1 MFKKI
6 ITTILAVS
14 FIYPQVNLDKFK
26 QLNEDITTP
35 NTYRTAA
42 GYPGHDYWQ
51 QEADYDMNLVIDDE
65 NQILYG
71 EETITFHNNSPDQL
85 GYLWVQ
91 LDQNVR
97 ALDSDSYKIQSS
109 GDFGAQRGRE
119 KMMVGESIPLNT
131 LQNFYRDFDGGF
143 KIEHVKDALN
153 RDLPYI
159 INKTMMRI
167 DLPRPLRAGEVYKFK
182 IKWWYNINDHIRD
195 GGRSGYEYF
204 EEDDNYIYTIA
215 QFFPRMC
222 MYNDIYGWQ
231 NKQFLGRGEFTLIF
245 GDYDVK
251 ITVPADHI
259 LGATGVLQNS
269 QQVLTKDQI
278 TRLEESKTAD
288 DPVKIVTNSEALENE
303 KTHSEETKTWHFKA
317 DNVRD
322 YAFATSR
329 KYIWDAIGVDVGEN
343 TVMAMSYYPNEAEPL
358 WGQYSTKAV
367 AHTVEVYSKYT
378 FDYPYPVAISAH
390 IDRMGM
396 EYPMIC
402 FNGYRPEEDG
412 TYSERT
418 KKGLIGVIIHEVGHF
433 WFPMIV
439 NSDERQWTWMDEG
452 LNSFMDDIAGREWD
466 TELFHP
472 SSNTEYIINY
482 MKGDKSNIMP
492 IMTNSE
498 SIYQFGANAYG
509 KPTLALNIL
518 RDTIMGRELF
528 DYAFKEYSKTWM
540 FKHPTPTDFFRIM
553 ENASAVDLDWFWRG
567 WFFSNDH
574 VDLSIESV
582 DWYQLEMDPEAQKS
596 YKKKADNKS
605 QYYSA
610 MLDEKDI
617 ESTVTDRDP
626 ATRDFYDDYD
636 KNQVTKKDKRQH
648 RDFMDDLSDKESE
661 LINQNDHFYSVR
673 FSDNGGIIMPIILE
687 FEYED
692 GEKEVIE
699 IPVEI
704 WRFNRGEVT
713 KVFKTEKPIK
723 NMTLDPF
730 FQIADVERNNN
741 HWPEKRLPTRFE
753 TYKSEGWGGSS
764 NLMQRVRDDAATPD
778 PATPDP
784 ATPDVDST
792 E

>member
-1 MFKKI
+1 MIKKI
-6 ITTILAVS
+6 ITIALAIS
-14 FIYPQVNLDKFK
+14 IIYPQVNLDKFK

-51 QEADYDMNLVIDDE
+51 QEADYDMDLVIDDE

-119 KMMVGESIPLNT
+119 KMTVGESIPLST
-131 LQNFYRDFDGGF
+131 LKNFYRDFDGGF
-143 KIEHVKDALN
+143 KIEHVKDGLN

-251 ITVPADHI
+251 ITVPADHV
-259 LGATGVLQNS
+259 LGATGVLQNP
-269 QQVLTKDQI
+269 QLILTKDQMA
-278 TRLEESKTAD
+278 RLEESKSAD
-288 DPVKIVTNSEALENE
+288 EPVKIVTNSEALENE

-317 DNVRD
+317 ENVRD

-329 KYIWDAIGVDVGEN
+329 KYIWDAIGVEVGDN

-472 SSNTEYIINY
+472 SNNTEYIINY

-582 DWYQLEMDPEAQKS
+582 DWYQLEMDPEEQKS

-610 MLDEKDI
+610 MLDEEDI

-661 LINQNDHFYSVR
+661 LIDEDDHFYSVK

-778 PATPDP
+778 PV
-784 ATPDVDST
+784 TPDVDST

>member
-1 MFKKI
+1 MIKKI
-6 ITTILAVS
+6 ITIALAIS
-14 FIYPQVNLDKFK
+14 IIYPQVNLDKFK

-204 EEDDNYIYTIA
+204 EDDDNYIYTIA

-472 SSNTEYIINY
+472 SNNTEYIINY

-610 MLDEKDI
+610 MLDEKNI

-661 LINQNDHFYSVR
+661 LINKNDHFYSVR

-778 PATPDP
+778 PATPD
-784 ATPDVDST
+784 VDST

>member
-1 MFKKI
+1 
-6 ITTILAVS
+6 
-14 FIYPQVNLDKFK
+14 
-26 QLNEDITTP
+26 
-35 NTYRTAA
+35 
-42 GYPGHDYWQ
+42 
-51 QEADYDMNLVIDDE
+51 
-65 NQILYG
+65 
-71 EETITFHNNSPDQL
+71 
-85 GYLWVQ
+85 
-91 LDQNVR
+91 
-97 ALDSDSYKIQSS
+97 
-109 GDFGAQRGRE
+109 
-119 KMMVGESIPLNT
+119 
-131 LQNFYRDFDGGF
+131 
-143 KIEHVKDALN
+143 
-153 RDLPYI
+153 
-159 INKTMMRI
+159 
-167 DLPRPLRAGEVYKFK
+167 
-182 IKWWYNINDHIRD
+182 
-195 GGRSGYEYF
+195 
-204 EEDDNYIYTIA
+204 
-215 QFFPRMC
+215 
-222 MYNDIYGWQ
+222 
-231 NKQFLGRGEFTLIF
+231 
-245 GDYDVK
+245 
-251 ITVPADHI
+251 
-259 LGATGVLQNS
+259 
-269 QQVLTKDQI
+269 
-278 TRLEESKTAD
+278 
-288 DPVKIVTNSEALENE
+288 
-303 KTHSEETKTWHFKA
+303 
-317 DNVRD
+317 
-322 YAFATSR
+322 
-329 KYIWDAIGVDVGEN
+329 
-343 TVMAMSYYPNEAEPL
+343 MAMSYYPNEAEPL
-358 WGQYSTKAV
+358 WGQYSTKSV
-367 AHTVEVYSKYT
+367 AHTVEVYSKHT
-378 FDYPYPVAISAH
+378 IDYPYPVAISAH

-472 SSNTEYIINY
+472 SKNTEYIVSY

-582 DWYQLEMDPEAQKS
+582 DWYQLEMDPEAKKS
-596 YKKKADNKS
+596 YDKESDNKD

-610 MLDEKDI
+610 MLDEEDI

-626 ATRDFYDDYD
+626 ATRDFYDNYD
-636 KNQVTKKDKRQH
+636 KDQITKRDKKEY
-648 RDFMDDLSDKESE
+648 RDFVDDLSDKERDLVNE
-661 LINQNDHFYSVR
+661 NDHFYSVK
-673 FSDNGGIIMPIILE
+673 FSDNDGIIMPIILE

-692 GEKEVIE
+692 GEKEVVR

-713 KVFKTEKPIK
+713 KIFKTEKPIK

-730 FQIADVERNNN
+730 FEIADVERNNN
-741 HWPEKRLPTRFE
+741 HWPEKVQPTRFE
-753 TYKSEGWGGSS
+753 TFKTSGWGGDK
-764 NLMQRVRDDAATPD
+764 NLMQRVLDDAPSPD
-778 PATPDP
+778 T
-784 ATPDVDST
+784 S

>member
-1 MFKKI
+1 MIKKI
-6 ITTILAVS
+6 ITIALAIS
-14 FIYPQVNLDKFK
+14 IIYPQVNLDKFK

-610 MLDEKDI
+610 MLDEKNI

-661 LINQNDHFYSVR
+661 LINKNDHFYSVR

-778 PATPDP
+778 PATPD
-784 ATPDVDST
+784 VDST

>member
-6 ITTILAVS
+6 LATLFCFSLV
-14 FIYPQVNLDKFK
+14 FAQANVNKFK
-26 QLNEDITTP
+26 QLNEEITTP

-42 GYPGHDYWQ
+42 GYPGEDYWQ
-51 QEADYDMNLVIDDE
+51 VEADYVMDLVLDDE
-65 NQILYG
+65 KQRLYG
-71 EETITFHNNSPDQL
+71 EETITFHNNSPHPIP
-85 GYLWVQ
+85 YLWVQ

-97 ALDSDSYKIQSS
+97 ALDSDSYKVQTS

-119 KMMVGESIPLNT
+119 KVQVGESIPLST
-131 LQNFYRDFDGGF
+131 LKNFYRDFDGGF
-143 KIEHVKDALN
+143 KIEHVKDGLN
-153 RDLPYI
+153 RDIPYI
-159 INKTMMRI
+159 INKTMMRVDVPEPI
-167 DLPRPLRAGEVYKFK
+167 RSGQSYKFK
-182 IKWWYNINDHIRD
+182 IKWWYNINDHIKD

-222 MYNDIYGWQ
+222 MYNDVYGWQ

-251 ITVPADHI
+251 ITVPADHV
-259 LGATGVLQNS
+259 LGATGVLQNP
-269 QQVLTKDQI
+269 QQVLSKEQI
-278 TRLEESKTAD
+278 DRLEEAETAD
-288 DPVKIVTNSEALENE
+288 EPIKIVTNAEALENE
-303 KTHSEETKTWHFKA
+303 KEQSKDEKTWHFKA
-317 DNVRD
+317 ENVRD

-329 KYIWDAIGVDVGEN
+329 KYIWDAIGVEVGGN

-390 IDRMGM
+390 INYMGM

-418 KKGLIGVIIHEVGHF
+418 KRGLIGVIIHEVGHF

-472 SSNTEYIINY
+472 SRNTDYIINY

-582 DWYQLEMDPEAQKS
+582 DWYQLEMDPE
-596 YKKKADNKS
+596 KKRSFDEDDT

-610 MLDEKDI
+610 MLDEEDI
-617 ESTVTDRDP
+617 EATVTDRDP
-626 ATRDFYDDYD
+626 NTRDFYDNYD
-636 KNQVTKKDKRQH
+636 KNQVTKREKREYSS
-648 RDFMDDLSDKESE
+648 FLDDLSDEERALVDK
-661 LINQNDHFYSVR
+661 NDHFYSVK
-673 FSDNGGIIMPIILE
+673 FSDNDGLIMPIIVE

-692 GEKEVIE
+692 GEKEVIK
-699 IPVEI
+699 IPVEV

-713 KVFKTEKPIK
+713 KIFKTEKPIK
-723 NMTLDPF
+723 TMTLDPF
-730 FQIADVERNNN
+730 IQTADVDRSNNY
-741 HWPEKRLPTRFE
+741 WPERVEPTRFE
-753 TYKSEGWGGSS
+753 TFKSSGWGGSK
-764 NLMQRVRDDAATPD
+764 NLMQRVRDDAAAD
-778 PATPDP
+778 
-784 ATPDVDST
+784 DS
-792 E
+792 EDDSE

>member
-1 MFKKI
+1 MIKKI
-6 ITTILAVS
+6 ITIALAIS
-14 FIYPQVNLDKFK
+14 IIYPQVNLDKFK

-245 GDYDVK
+245 GDNDVK

-472 SSNTEYIINY
+472 SNNTEYIINY

-610 MLDEKDI
+610 MLDEKNI

-661 LINQNDHFYSVR
+661 LINKNDHFYSVR

-778 PATPDP
+778 PATPD
-784 ATPDVDST
+784 VDST

>member
-1 MFKKI
+1 MIKKI
-6 ITTILAVS
+6 IAIALAIS
-14 FIYPQVNLDKFK
+14 IIHPQVNLDKFK

-204 EEDDNYIYTIA
+204 EDDDNYIYTIA

-317 DNVRD
+317 ENVRD

-358 WGQYSTKAV
+358 WGQYSTKSV

-764 NLMQRVRDDAATPD
+764 NLMQRVRDDVATPD

>member
-1 MFKKI
+1 MIKKI
-6 ITTILAVS
+6 ITIALAIS
-14 FIYPQVNLDKFK
+14 IIYPQVNLDKFK

-472 SSNTEYIINY
+472 SNNTEYIINY

-610 MLDEKDI
+610 MLDEKNI

-661 LINQNDHFYSVR
+661 LINKNDHFYSVR

-778 PATPDP
+778 PATPD
-784 ATPDVDST
+784 VDST